1 MANALLWLA
10 LALTPAAHAA
20 PAATGPGRTTSPT
33 SSARAALVGDWRVLG
48 PASQAHL
55 TQMIRLTVQAL
66 PPTEAAFTAARL
78 DADQAS
84 QVRAGR
90 ERLAREPGSEA
101 VQGLKKDWIQL
112 DSARA
117 EVTSTRITLRFGD
130 TTEVFDYTVVH
141 EEGIRMQV
149 RMDGPEG
156 PQEVLFTV
164 VDPNTLMF
172 GPMGSEPTVLYR
184 LSAP

>member
-1 MANALLWLA
+1 MFLWLA
-10 LALTPAAHAA
+10 LVLAPAAHAA
-20 PAATGPGRTTSPT
+20 PESTRPHAARARS
-33 SSARAALVGDWRVLG
+33 SSARTALIGDWRVLG

-66 PPTEAAFTAARL
+66 PPTEAAYTAARL
-78 DADQAS
+78 DADQAR

-90 ERLAREPGSEA
+90 ERLASEPASEA
-101 VQGLKKDWIQL
+101 VQGLKNDWLQL

-117 EVTSTRITLRFGD
+117 AVTPSHITLRFGD
-130 TTEVFDYTVVH
+130 TEEVFEYTVLQ
-141 EEGIRMQV
+141 EEGIRMHI
-149 RMDGPEG
+149 RMNGPEG

-172 GPMGSEPTVLYR
+172 GPMGAEPTVLYR
-184 LSAP
+184 VGAP